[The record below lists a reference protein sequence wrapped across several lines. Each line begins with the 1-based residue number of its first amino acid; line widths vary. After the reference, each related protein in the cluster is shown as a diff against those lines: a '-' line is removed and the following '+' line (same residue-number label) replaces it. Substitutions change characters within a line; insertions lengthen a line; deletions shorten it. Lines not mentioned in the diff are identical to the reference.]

1 VGRLHC
7 SHALSGSSLCLL
19 CRDGPLVKILRFSH
33 DYLVNTGGMMAH
45 LQALNAALVK
55 ISSVEVIQ
63 TFLVGT
69 SHMGELEASG
79 QVERRGQEWIQ
90 SDTGIRLFPCVVPMR
105 SKGRTEMDSEE
116 ALASFERHLEK
127 LLERE
132 QPDLLHVHIVRHWVQ
147 VVALRVARRHGL
159 PSVLTHHDG
168 MPAKSEM
175 VEILREATQLVD
187 RTCAISGF
195 SAAALPGG
203 PVDYQGFFVDR
214 DFWNPAE
221 VDVDQVQRWRRELAP
236 DTGHRLLVYPARFIP
251 RKNHAFLIQGIYW
264 LIQRQAIQDSGLVPH
279 LALPGPT
286 LPERHGYR
294 KSLEAMAERLGVAE
308 RISFLGNLAPA
319 ALRSLYAA
327 SHVVIYPARNEGA
340 GRCHL
345 EGMLLGCCAAV
356 ANDGGLV
363 EYLQG
368 GVNGITFSPDS
379 IEELVGGLESLLL
392 SDEFRGRLTAAGR
405 AVAERLTLGRYARD
419 HVELYRELID
429 EASP

>member
-1 VGRLHC
+1 M
-7 SHALSGSSLCLL
+7 
-19 CRDGPLVKILRFSH
+19 KILRFSH

-55 ISSVEVIQ
+55 LDGVEVIQ

-69 SHMGELEASG
+69 SHMDELEASG
-79 QVERRGQEWIQ
+79 RVERRGQEWFQ
-90 SDTGIRLFPCVVPMR
+90 PDTGIRLFPCVVPMR
-105 SKGRTEMDSEE
+105 TKGRTEMDSEE

-147 VVALRVARRHGL
+147 VVALRVARRHRL

-175 VEILREATQLVD
+175 VEILQEATQLVD

-195 SAAALPGG
+195 SASALPGG

-214 DFWNPAE
+214 DFWNPAQG
-221 VDVDQVQRWRRELAP
+221 DAAGVQGWRRKLAP

-251 RKNHAFLIQGIYW
+251 RKNHAFLIQGMYW
-264 LIQRQAIQDSGLVPH
+264 LLQRAAIRDSGLVPH

-286 LPERHGYR
+286 LPERLGYQE
-294 KSLEAMAERLGVAE
+294 SLETMAARLGVAE
-308 RISFLGNLAPA
+308 RISFLNNLAPA
-319 ALRSLYAA
+319 DLRELYAA
-327 SHVVIYPARNEGA
+327 ADVVVYPARNEGA

-363 EYLQG
+363 EYIQD

-379 IEELVGGLESLLL
+379 MKELVGGLESVLL
-392 SDEFRGRLTAAGR
+392 SDEFRGKLAATGR
-405 AVAERLTLGRYARD
+405 AAAERLTLGRYARD
-419 HVELYRELID
+419 HVELYGKLID
-429 EASP
+429 EGSS

>member
-1 VGRLHC
+1 M
-7 SHALSGSSLCLL
+7 
-19 CRDGPLVKILRFSH
+19 KILRFSH

-55 ISSVEVIQ
+55 INGVEVIQ

-79 QVERRGQEWIQ
+79 SVKRREQEWIQ
-90 SDTGIRLFPCVVPMR
+90 ADTGIRLFPCVVPMR

-116 ALASFERHLEK
+116 TLASFEGHLEK
-127 LLERE
+127 LIERE

-147 VVALRVARRHGL
+147 VVALRVARHHGL

-168 MPAKSEM
+168 LPAKSEM
-175 VEILREATQLVD
+175 VEILQEATQLVD
-187 RTCAISGF
+187 RTCAISSF
-195 SAAALPGG
+195 SASALPGG

-214 DFWNPAE
+214 DFWNFAE
-221 VDVDQVQRWRRELAP
+221 VDADEVQRWRRKLAL

-251 RKNHAFLIQGIYW
+251 RKNHAFLIQGMHW
-264 LIQRQAIQDSGLVPH
+264 LLQRQAIQDSGLVLH

-286 LPERHGYR
+286 LPERLGYR
-294 KSLEAMAERLGVAE
+294 ESLETMAARLGVAE
-308 RISFLGNLAPA
+308 RISFLDNLAPA

-327 SHVVIYPARNEGA
+327 AHVVVYPARNEGA

-363 EYLQG
+363 EHLQD

-379 IEELVGGLESLLL
+379 MEKLVGGLESVLL
-392 SDEFRGRLTAAGR
+392 SDEFRRKLASAGR
-405 AVAERLTLGRYARD
+405 AAAERLTLGRYARD
-419 HVELYRELID
+419 HVELYRKLID
-429 EASP
+429 EGSP

>member
-1 VGRLHC
+1 M
-7 SHALSGSSLCLL
+7 
-19 CRDGPLVKILRFSH
+19 KILRFSH

-55 ISSVEVIQ
+55 LDDVDVIQ
-63 TFLVGT
+63 TFLVGA
-69 SHMGELEASG
+69 SHMDELEASG
-79 QVERRGQEWIQ
+79 RVERRGKEWIQ
-90 SDTGIRLFPCVVPMR
+90 PETGIRLFPCVVPMR
-105 SKGRTEMDSEE
+105 TPGRTEMDSEE
-116 ALASFERHLEK
+116 ALASFERHLEN

-147 VVALRVARRHGL
+147 VVALRVARRRGL

-195 SAAALPGG
+195 SASALPGG
-203 PVDYQGFFVDR
+203 SVDYQGFFVDR
-214 DFWNPAE
+214 DFWNPAQADDA
-221 VDVDQVQRWRRELAP
+221 DVQAWRRKLAP
-236 DTGHRLLVYPARFIP
+236 DATHRLLVYPARFIP
-251 RKNHAFLIQGIYW
+251 RKNHAFLIQGMYW
-264 LIQRQAIQDSGLVPH
+264 LLQRVPIQQSGLLAH

-286 LPERHGYR
+286 LPERSGYQE
-294 KSLEAMAERLGVAE
+294 SLEMMASRLGVAE
-308 RISFLGNLAPA
+308 RMSFLDNLAPA
-319 ALRSLYAA
+319 DLRALYAA
-327 SHVVIYPARNEGA
+327 ADVVVYPARNEGA

-363 EYLQG
+363 EYIQD

-379 IEELVGGLESLLL
+379 MEELVGGLESVLL
-392 SDEFRGRLTAAGR
+392 SDELRGKLADAGR
-405 AVAERLTLGRYARD
+405 AAAKRLTLDRYARD
-419 HVELYRELID
+419 YVGLYRKLID
-429 EASP
+429 GVSP

>member
-1 VGRLHC
+1 M
-7 SHALSGSSLCLL
+7 
-19 CRDGPLVKILRFSH
+19 KILRFSH

-55 ISSVEVIQ
+55 LDGVEVIQ

-69 SHMGELEASG
+69 SHMDELEASG
-79 QVERRGQEWIQ
+79 RVERRGQEWFQ
-90 SDTGIRLFPCVVPMR
+90 PDTGIRLFPCVVPMR
-105 SKGRTEMDSEE
+105 TKGRTEMDSEE

-147 VVALRVARRHGL
+147 VVALRVARRHRL

-175 VEILREATQLVD
+175 VEILQEATQLVD

-195 SAAALPGG
+195 SASALPGG

-214 DFWNPAE
+214 DFWNPAQA
-221 VDVDQVQRWRRELAP
+221 DVADVQGWRRKLAP

-251 RKNHAFLIQGIYW
+251 RKNHAFLIQGMYW
-264 LIQRQAIQDSGLVPH
+264 LLQRAAIRDSGLVPH

-286 LPERHGYR
+286 LPERRGYQE
-294 KSLEAMAERLGVAE
+294 SLETMAARLGVAE
-308 RISFLGNLAPA
+308 RISFLNNLAPA
-319 ALRSLYAA
+319 DLRELYAA
-327 SHVVIYPARNEGA
+327 AAVVVYPARNEGA

-363 EYLQG
+363 EYIQD

-379 IEELVGGLESLLL
+379 MKELVGGLESVLL
-392 SDEFRGRLTAAGR
+392 SDEFRGKLAAAGR
-405 AVAERLTLGRYARD
+405 AAAERLTLGRYARD
-419 HVELYRELID
+419 HVELYGKLID
-429 EASP
+429 EGSS

>member
-1 VGRLHC
+1 
-7 SHALSGSSLCLL
+7 
-19 CRDGPLVKILRFSH
+19 
-33 DYLVNTGGMMAH
+33 MAH

-55 ISSVEVIQ
+55 MDGVEVIQ

-69 SHMGELEASG
+69 SHMNELAASG
-79 QVERRGQEWIQ
+79 RVERRGQGWIQ
-90 SDTGIRLFPCVVPMR
+90 PDTGIRLFPCVVPMR
-105 SKGRTEMDSEE
+105 TKGRTEMDSEE
-116 ALASFERHLEK
+116 VLASFEGHLEN
-127 LLERE
+127 LLAQE

-147 VVALRVARRHGL
+147 VLALRVARRQGL

-175 VEILREATQLVD
+175 VEILHEATQLVD

-195 SAAALPGG
+195 SASALPGG

-221 VDVDQVQRWRRELAP
+221 VDVDEVQKWRRKLAP

-251 RKNHAFLIQGIYW
+251 RKNHAFLVQGMYW
-264 LIQRQAIQDSGLVPH
+264 LLQRAAIQDSGLVPH

-286 LPERHGYR
+286 LPERLGYR
-294 KSLEAMAERLGVAE
+294 ESLETMAARLGVAE

-319 ALRSLYAA
+319 DLRALYAA
-327 SHVVIYPARNEGA
+327 AHVVIYPARNEGA

-363 EYLQG
+363 EYLED

-379 IEELVGGLESLLL
+379 MEELVGGLESVLL
-392 SDEFRGRLTAAGR
+392 SDEFRGKLAAAGR
-405 AVAERLTLGRYARD
+405 AAAERLTLGRYAHD
-419 HVELYRELID
+419 HVELYRKLID
-429 EASP
+429 EGSP

>member
-1 VGRLHC
+1 M
-7 SHALSGSSLCLL
+7 
-19 CRDGPLVKILRFSH
+19 KILRFSH

-55 ISSVEVIQ
+55 INGVEVIQ

-69 SHMGELEASG
+69 SHMDELEALG
-79 QVERRGQEWIQ
+79 RVERRGQEWIQ

-105 SKGRTEMDSEE
+105 TKGRTEMDSEE
-116 ALASFERHLEK
+116 VLASFEGYIEK
-127 LLERE
+127 LIEQE

-147 VVALRVARRHGL
+147 VVALRVARRLRL

-195 SAAALPGG
+195 SASALPGG

-221 VDVDQVQRWRRELAP
+221 VDGDEAQRWRRKLAP
-236 DTGHRLLVYPARFIP
+236 AAEHRLLVYPARFIP
-251 RKNHAFLIQGIYW
+251 RKNHAFLVQGMYR
-264 LIQRQAIQDSGLVPH
+264 LLQRQAIRDSGLLPH

-294 KSLEAMAERLGVAE
+294 ESLETMAARLGVAE
-308 RISFLGNLAPA
+308 RISFLDNLASTD
-319 ALRSLYAA
+319 LRALYAA
-327 SHVVIYPARNEGA
+327 ADVVIYPARNEGA

-363 EYLQG
+363 EYLQD
-368 GVNGITFSPDS
+368 GVSGTTFSPDS
-379 IEELVGGLESLLL
+379 MGELVGGLESVLL
-392 SDEFRGRLTAAGR
+392 SDELRGKLAAAGR
-405 AVAERLTLGRYARD
+405 SVAERLTLDRYARD
-419 HVELYRELID
+419 HVELYRNLID
-429 EASP
+429 ERSS

>member
-1 VGRLHC
+1 M
-7 SHALSGSSLCLL
+7 
-19 CRDGPLVKILRFSH
+19 KILRFSH

-55 ISSVEVIQ
+55 MDGVEVIQ

-69 SHMGELEASG
+69 SHMNELAASG
-79 QVERRGQEWIQ
+79 RVERRGQGWIQ
-90 SDTGIRLFPCVVPMR
+90 PDTGIRLFPCVVPMR
-105 SKGRTEMDSEE
+105 TKGRTEMDSEE
-116 ALASFERHLEK
+116 VLASFEGHLEN
-127 LLERE
+127 LLAQE

-147 VVALRVARRHGL
+147 VLALRVARRQGL

-175 VEILREATQLVD
+175 VEILHEATQLVD

-195 SAAALPGG
+195 SASALPGG

-221 VDVDQVQRWRRELAP
+221 VDVDEVQKWRRKLAP

-251 RKNHAFLIQGIYW
+251 RKNHAFLVQGMYW
-264 LIQRQAIQDSGLVPH
+264 LLQRAAIQDSGLVPH

-286 LPERHGYR
+286 LPERLGYR
-294 KSLEAMAERLGVAE
+294 ESLETMAARLGVAE

-319 ALRSLYAA
+319 DLRALYAA
-327 SHVVIYPARNEGA
+327 AHVVIYPARNEGA

-363 EYLQG
+363 EYLED

-379 IEELVGGLESLLL
+379 MEELVGGLESVLL
-392 SDEFRGRLTAAGR
+392 SDEFRGKLAAAGR
-405 AVAERLTLGRYARD
+405 AAAERLTLGRYAHD
-419 HVELYRELID
+419 HVELYRKLID
-429 EASP
+429 EGSP

>member
-1 VGRLHC
+1 M
-7 SHALSGSSLCLL
+7 
-19 CRDGPLVKILRFSH
+19 KILRFSH

-55 ISSVEVIQ
+55 INGVEVIQ

-69 SHMGELEASG
+69 SHMDELEALG
-79 QVERRGQEWIQ
+79 RVERRGQEWIQ

-105 SKGRTEMDSEE
+105 TKGRTEMDSEE
-116 ALASFERHLEK
+116 ALASFEGHIEK
-127 LLERE
+127 LIEQE

-147 VVALRVARRHGL
+147 VVALRVARRLRL

-195 SAAALPGG
+195 SASALPGG

-221 VDVDQVQRWRRELAP
+221 VDGDEAQRWRRKLAP
-236 DTGHRLLVYPARFIP
+236 AAEHRLLVYPARFIP
-251 RKNHAFLIQGIYW
+251 RKNHAFLVQGMYR
-264 LIQRQAIQDSGLVPH
+264 LLQRQAIQDSGLLPH

-294 KSLEAMAERLGVAE
+294 ESLETMAARLGVAE
-308 RISFLGNLAPA
+308 RISFLDNLASTD
-319 ALRSLYAA
+319 LRALYAA
-327 SHVVIYPARNEGA
+327 ADVVIYPARNEGA

-363 EYLQG
+363 EYLQD

-379 IEELVGGLESLLL
+379 MGELIGGLESVLL
-392 SDEFRGRLTAAGR
+392 SDELRGKLAAAGR
-405 AVAERLTLGRYARD
+405 SVAERLTLDRYACD
-419 HVELYRELID
+419 HVELYRNLID
-429 EASP
+429 ERSS